1 MIGMFRVGVCRQLH
15 VAAADLVIMNVAYSQ
30 LSSNPTCCLNCT
42 TQKDASGEAPEQT
55 AERIA
60 GLLRMVK
67 YQPNM
72 DP

>member
-1 MIGMFRVGVCRQLH
+1 MQQLTQS
-15 VAAADLVIMNVAYSQ
+15 A
-30 LSSNPTCCLNCT
+30 PTACCL
-42 TQKDASGEAPEQT
+42 QRDASGESPEQT

-72 DP
+72 EQ

>member
-1 MIGMFRVGVCRQLH
+1 MLLQR
-15 VAAADLVIMNVAYSQ
+15 NVA
-30 LSSNPTCCLNCT
+30 
-42 TQKDASGEAPEQT
+42 GEAPEQT
-55 AERIA
+55 ADRIA